1 MPMSSHNEAEIYT
14 PTDTIDQ
21 SIDEYDTEYPDGGS
35 KAWLQVLSG
44 NLCNALSWG
53 LPASFGVFQ
62 LYYTETMHLPSS
74 QVSWIGSIQVFLTF
88 ATCTIVGRL
97 ADSGYSRHCIF
108 VGCAIIVSGT
118 FITSICTAYWQIL
131 LAQGIYT
138 GLGLGMVFMP
148 TVAVIGCYFKR
159 RRSLALSLSAT
170 GGGFGS
176 LVFPSTVQY
185 LIPQVGFPWAVRCAA
200 FLALIMAIIA
210 NVCLCPRSMPTKPGP
225 LVQLQA
231 FREAPYFLFALS
243 VFLYFLAL
251 YFGFFYINA
260 YARNVVGFS
269 STEAVSLLLI
279 TNATGIPLRPIVG
292 YIADR
297 FLGPINTFIIA
308 MSFLGCMEFVWISV
322 RTRLGMYIFSA
333 FFGMANGAAQGMFV
347 GALASL
353 TTDPREMGARFGM
366 IATLSGFATLAGPP
380 IAGAII
386 DATGG
391 RYIWAQV
398 WAGCMVLTGSGFLVA
413 ASLNS
418 SKRI

>member
-1 MPMSSHNEAEIYT
+1 MADP
-14 PTDTIDQ
+14 DQ
-21 SIDEYDTEYPDGGS
+21 
-35 KAWLQVLSG
+35 A
-44 NLCNALSWG
+44 LC
-53 LPASFGVFQ
+53 
-62 LYYTETMHLPSS
+62 M
-74 QVSWIGSIQVFLTF
+74 LT
-88 ATCTIVGRL
+88 C
-97 ADSGYSRHCIF
+97 
-108 VGCAIIVSGT
+108 
-118 FITSICTAYWQIL
+118 
-131 LAQGIYT
+131 
-138 GLGLGMVFMP
+138 
-148 TVAVIGCYFKR
+148 K
-159 RRSLALSLSAT
+159 
-170 GGGFGS
+170 
-176 LVFPSTVQY
+176 
-185 LIPQVGFPWAVRCAA
+185 
-200 FLALIMAIIA
+200 
-210 NVCLCPRSMPTKPGP
+210 
-225 LVQLQA
+225 
-231 FREAPYFLFALS
+231 
-243 VFLYFLAL
+243 
-251 YFGFFYINA
+251 INA

>member
-1 MPMSSHNEAEIYT
+1 MSQEASNPHGQRMPMSSHNEAEIYT

-62 LYYTETMHLPSS
+62 LHYTETMHLPSS

-251 YFGFFYINA
+251 YFGFFYVSYGRPGSGSMHADLQDQRVCPQRRWLLVHRGRLTVAHYQRYGHPSAADSRIHRRPLSWPHQHVHHCHVFSGLHGIRLDQRQNTTWHVHLQRLLWNGQRRGA
-260 YARNVVGFS
+260 GHVRRCSCQSDNGPARNGRQIRNDS
-269 STEAVSLLLI
+269 YPL
-279 TNATGIPLRPIVG
+279 GIRNP
-292 YIADR
+292 
-297 FLGPINTFIIA
+297 
-308 MSFLGCMEFVWISV
+308 S
-322 RTRLGMYIFSA
+322 
-333 FFGMANGAAQGMFV
+333 GA
-347 GALASL
+347 S
-353 TTDPREMGARFGM
+353 D
-366 IATLSGFATLAGPP
+366 SG
-380 IAGAII
+380 
-386 DATGG
+386 
-391 RYIWAQV
+391 RNY
-398 WAGCMVLTGSGFLVA
+398 
-413 ASLNS
+413 
-418 SKRI
+418 